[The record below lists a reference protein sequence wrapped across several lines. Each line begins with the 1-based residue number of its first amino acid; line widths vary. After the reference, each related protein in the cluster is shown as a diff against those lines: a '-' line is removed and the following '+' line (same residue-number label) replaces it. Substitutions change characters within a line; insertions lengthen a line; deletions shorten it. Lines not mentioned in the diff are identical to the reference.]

1 MDSVSNVEEPA
12 SSWDELYNFNFIPSE
27 LFVKFR
33 KELQGVRVALNME
46 VFLFSTFYYFHILII
61 IIIILHTLCCMSHL
75 IHSHTNCN

>member
-46 VFLFSTFYYFHILII
+46 VFSLFYFQIHIIFNVILLHVTFRPIVIDVHRV
-61 IIIILHTLCCMSHL
+61 T
-75 IHSHTNCN
+75 